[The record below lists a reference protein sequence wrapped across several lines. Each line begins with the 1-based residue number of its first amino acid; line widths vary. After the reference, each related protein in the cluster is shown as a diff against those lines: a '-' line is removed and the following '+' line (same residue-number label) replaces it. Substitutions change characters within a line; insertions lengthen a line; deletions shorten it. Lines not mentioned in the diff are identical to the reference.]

1 MKAGTREPSRR
12 LSKAHMR
19 VLITGICGF
28 VGSSL
33 AHTLLSRLSDV
44 TVTGIDNF
52 VRPGSETN
60 RLDLRHRG
68 VTLFHGDVRCAS
80 DFDQLPDADW
90 VIDAAANPSVLIGAD
105 GKTSSRQAVEHNLFG
120 TVNILEYCK
129 ARKAGLILLSTSR
142 VYSIPEMQAIP
153 LKESADT
160 FLFDES
166 TPAPHGVS
174 ALGMTEEF
182 STSAPVSL
190 YGATKLASEAMALE
204 YGCTYNLPVWVNRC
218 GVLAGAGQF
227 GTAEQGIF
235 SYWLH
240 AHSQRRRLG
249 FFGFGGRGIQV
260 RDALH
265 PHDLAEIVIKQM
277 TAPGAAKPG
286 TIFHI
291 AGGSRNS
298 MSLAQLTAWCDQR
311 FGPHPAVSNAAT
323 RPFDVPW
330 VVLDS
335 TKACTAFD
343 WEPKITLP
351 QILDAI
357 AEHVQTHPEWLSMT
371 GA

>member
-1 MKAGTREPSRR
+1 MN
-12 LSKAHMR
+12 

-33 AHTLLSRLSDV
+33 TRTLLSRLSDV
-44 TVTGIDNF
+44 KVWGMDNF

-60 RLDLRHRG
+60 RLDLRRRG
-68 VTLFHGDVRCAS
+68 VGLFHGDVRCAS
-80 DFDQLPDADW
+80 DFDQLPDVDW

-105 GKTSSRQAVEHNLFG
+105 GRTSSRQAVEHNLFG
-120 TVNILEYCK
+120 TINILEYAK
-129 ARKAGLILLSTSR
+129 ARQAALVLLSTSR
-142 VYSIPEMQAIP
+142 VYSIPQMQAIP
-153 LKESADT
+153 LSKTPDS
-160 FLFDES
+160 FLFDE
-166 TPAPHGVS
+166 TQPCPTGVS

-182 STSAPVSL
+182 STAAPVSL

-204 YGCTYNLPVWVNRC
+204 YGYTYNLPVWINRC

-240 AHSQRRRLG
+240 AHARRRRLG
-249 FFGFGGRGIQV
+249 FFGFGGRGLQV

-265 PHDLAEIVIKQM
+265 PDDLATIVIRQI
-277 TAPGAAKPG
+277 TG
-286 TIFHI
+286 TEVKAGQILHI
-291 AGGSRNS
+291 AGGSSNS
-298 MSLAQLTAWCDQR
+298 MSLAQLTAWCDRR

-335 TKACTAFD
+335 TKARQTFG
-343 WEPKITLP
+343 WEPAMTLP
-351 QILDAI
+351 KILDQI
-357 AEHVQTHPEWLSMT
+357 AAHVDTHPDWLHMA

>member
-1 MKAGTREPSRR
+1 M
-12 LSKAHMR
+12 
-19 VLITGICGF
+19 
-28 VGSSL
+28 
-33 AHTLLSRLSDV
+33 
-44 TVTGIDNF
+44 
-52 VRPGSETN
+52 
-60 RLDLRHRG
+60 
-68 VTLFHGDVRCAS
+68 
-80 DFDQLPDADW
+80 
-90 VIDAAANPSVLIGAD
+90 
-105 GKTSSRQAVEHNLFG
+105 
-120 TVNILEYCK
+120 
-129 ARKAGLILLSTSR
+129 
-142 VYSIPEMQAIP
+142 YSIPEMQRSR

-204 YGCTYNLPVWVNRC
+204 YGCLYNLPVWVNRC

-240 AHSQRRRLG
+240 AHRARRRLG

-291 AGGSRNS
+291 AEEPQLDVTRATHGMVRSGSVRIQRSAMPRPGRS
-298 MSLAQLTAWCDQR
+298 MSLGLCSIRRRRARPLIGNQKLRCPDSGCDRRTCEDSSGMVEHDGSMMETAVTNSSETSPAEALTCLSIVIPARDEEGCIR
-311 FGPHPAVSNAAT
+311 STVEHLHLELGIHKVPHEI
-323 RPFDVPW
+323 
-330 VVLDS
+330 VVGQ
-335 TKACTAFD
+335 KHKGQGIK
-343 WEPKITLP
+343 EK
-351 QILDAI
+351 
-357 AEHVQTHPEWLSMT
+357 
-371 GA
+371 